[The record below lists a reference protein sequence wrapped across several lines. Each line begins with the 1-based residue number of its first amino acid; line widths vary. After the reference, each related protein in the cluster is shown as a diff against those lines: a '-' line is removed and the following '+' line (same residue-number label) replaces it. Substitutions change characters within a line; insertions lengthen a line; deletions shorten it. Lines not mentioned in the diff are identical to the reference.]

1 MSIIDIIKKYG
12 EEYGKENENEYV
24 DIYSLYHLIGGI
36 IFVVIMKSLNYS
48 FLTIFILG
56 NLLHLIYE
64 YLDYNKVYSVF
75 NKNKKLIEKIKK
87 KLRKRKDFIVSNSIP
102 FKTIQNN
109 IADQLFHI
117 IGLILGY
124 YLYPRLKQYLKL
136 FIILFILFW
145 VYKLWIEYKF
155 YNLNIHNEN
164 DVIRYISS

>member
-1 MSIIDIIKKYG
+1 MSIIDIIKD
-12 EEYGKENENEYV
+12 YGKENEYV
-24 DIYSLYHLIGGI
+24 DIHSLTHMITGI
-36 IFVVIMKSLNYS
+36 VFTVILKSFNYS

-64 YLDYNKVYSVF
+64 YLDYNKVYGVF

-87 KLRKRKDFIVSNSIP
+87 KLRKKRNFMVSNSIP

-124 YLYPRLKQYLKL
+124 YLYPRLKQYSKL
-136 FIILFILFW
+136 FIVSFILFW
-145 VYKLWIEYKF
+145 VYKLWFEYKF
-155 YNLNIHNEN
+155 YHLNIYNEN
-164 DVIRYISS
+164 DVIKYLSS

>member
-1 MSIIDIIKKYG
+1 MNNIDIIKKKYV
-12 EEYGKENENEYV
+12 NNEYV
-24 DIYSLYHLIGGI
+24 DSYSLCHLMGGI
-36 IFVVIMKSLNYS
+36 IFVVMMKSLNYS

-64 YLDYNKVYSVF
+64 YLDYNKVYGVF
-75 NKNKKLIEKIKK
+75 NKNKKLIEKIRK
-87 KLRKRKDFIVSNSIP
+87 KLKKRNHFIVSIGLP

-109 IADQLFHI
+109 ITDQLFHI

-124 YLYPRLKQYLKL
+124 YLYPHLKSYSKL

-145 VYKLWIEYKF
+145 GYKLWFEYKF

-164 DVIRYISS
+164 DVIRYLSS